1 MKECW
6 EEAGIPEAL
15 ARAARPVGLVS
26 YVSLQPEG
34 LKPDVLFCYDLELP
48 PDFVPTPQ
56 DGEVSEFVLW
66 DAAAVA
72 ACIARGGAV
81 AAASKPVKLVAP
93 YMRSPRSECTRQSTF
108 TNINTALCAAP
119 TTHAARTLSGA
130 WTRDAH
136 PGIS

>member
-72 ACIARGGAV
+72 ACIARGGEY
-81 AAASKPVKLVAP
+81 KPNCGVVIIDFFVRHGFLTPDQVWW
-93 YMRSPRSECTRQSTF
+93 
-108 TNINTALCAAP
+108 
-119 TTHAARTLSGA
+119 GVV
-130 WTRDAH
+130 
-136 PGIS
+136 